1 MKNEIYK
8 FLYNELTDYEK
19 EGVSLSMEGSPASPT
34 QIVEAHMMREDISYM
49 RDYVLDED
57 GDIKEV
63 CFHHVKL
70 QEKTAAVDTPQSN
83 NKMSK

>member
-8 FLYNELTDYEK
+8 YLYHELADYEK
-19 EGVSLSMEGSPASPT
+19 DGVSLSMEGTPASPM

-49 RDYVLDED
+49 RDYVLDEE

-63 CFHHVKL
+63 CFHHVGL
-70 QEKTAAVDTPQSN
+70 QEETAAVDTPQN
-83 NKMSK
+83 NKKMSK